1 MILGVK
7 GWLFLTTWNNTAIL
21 WYSENWLTSPNSHH
35 GPYIYLRSSSIEAG
49 VSRKP
54 FQVFEN
60 LGKASQEWIKQKYLS
75 HWLDRTLRDRWSKLT
90 LSPGHSCAVN
100 ASMIRWP
107 RYVHDLCR
115 LEISRASVPGK
126 EGEVENL
133 VTKLFL
139 ITLALSS
146 SCPGHQWQPERQIFD
161 DQSINISYLRR

>member
-1 MILGVK
+1 MKIGAK
-7 GWLFLTTWNNTAIL
+7 GWLFLTTWSNNGIL
-21 WYSENWLTSPNSHH
+21 KYWENGLTSQKSHH
-35 GPYIYLRSSSIEAG
+35 GPQFYLRSSSIEAG

-126 EGEVENL
+126 EGEVKDL
-133 VTKLFL
+133 VTKLSST
-139 ITLALSS
+139 TLALSS
-146 SCPGHQWQPERQIFD
+146 SCPGHQWQPERETFD
-161 DQSINISYLRR
+161 D